1 MKNLVLDHDLSHL
14 LHPEESQLITRSHL
28 DHSIVTIVQLHELDH
43 DALHKRRPHLERRR
57 EQLVSRL
64 EVADGK
70 TDNIA
75 ALRQTADQIV
85 ELHSLT
91 FSRHG
96 ISKIPLSIIL
106 QAQKSVF

>member
-1 MKNLVLDHDLSHL
+1 
-14 LHPEESQLITRSHL
+14 
-28 DHSIVTIVQLHELDH
+28 
-43 DALHKRRPHLERRR
+43 
-57 EQLVSRL
+57 VSRL

>member
-1 MKNLVLDHDLSHL
+1 MKNLVLDHDLPHL

-28 DHSIVTIVQLHELDH
+28 DHSIVTIIIHLHELDH
-43 DALHKRRPHLERRR
+43 DALHTRHPERER
-57 EQLVSRL
+57 EQPMDRL
-64 EVADGK
+64 EVVDGC
-70 TDNIA
+70 TSDA
-75 ALRQTADQIV
+75 FALRRTADQIV